1 MKRERTRDRSATAD
15 RVGGFVDN
23 DEVSFV
29 SAKRRKL
36 PPVTIDEDGVETFD
50 LT

>member
-1 MKRERTRDRSATAD
+1 MKRERSRDCSETAD
-15 RVGGFVDN
+15 GEGGFVDN
-23 DEVSFV
+23 DEISFV

-36 PPVTIDEDGVETFD
+36 IPVAVDKDGVETFD

>member
-1 MKRERTRDRSATAD
+1 VKRERTRDRSEIAGGE
-15 RVGGFVDN
+15 GGFVDN

-36 PPVTIDEDGVETFD
+36 PPFTINEDGVEIFD